1 DIMMLKIVIM
11 GPAGSGKG
19 TMSDLIAD
27 NYPVKHISTG
37 NMFREEIRNN
47 TELGQKANSYITQG
61 KLVPDDV
68 TVAMVKN
75 RLSQED
81 CKDGYLLDGFP
92 RSLVQAEAIKDLGI
106 NVVINLK
113 IDENLLV
120 DRIVY
125 RRMCEDCKA
134 IYNIKLNPLKDEEHC
149 EVCGGKLYQRS
160 DDTYEKLMVR
170 LESYTE
176 ETQPVVDYYR
186 KRGVVYDVD
195 AGQSIE
201 DVYKQI
207 DQILTKIMEEKSI

>member
-1 DIMMLKIVIM
+1 MMLKIVIM

-125 RRMCEDCKA
+125 RRMCEDCKRF
-134 IYNIKLNPLKDEEHC
+134 ITLNLIH
-149 EVCGGKLYQRS
+149 
-160 DDTYEKLMVR
+160 
-170 LESYTE
+170 
-176 ETQPVVDYYR
+176 
-186 KRGVVYDVD
+186 
-195 AGQSIE
+195 
-201 DVYKQI
+201 
-207 DQILTKIMEEKSI
+207 

>member
-1 DIMMLKIVIM
+1 MMLKIVIM

-186 KRGVVYDVD
+186 KSVVYDVD

>member
-1 DIMMLKIVIM
+1 MLKIVIM